1 MHGVDK
7 QGERRA
13 VEAREDLRGS
23 LAGVGLKASPESI
36 EALVRLARFRSVAPG
51 ERVYGQGDP
60 VLLTLILNGNAISQ
74 RTTEDG
80 RLFMFAI
87 GGAGLLFGYS
97 AVSGVAS
104 SVEILAL
111 TACEVAQ
118 WSGPDVRPLFERDPG
133 LAMTALD
140 SHSASLH
147 LAMEEIE
154 RFLHQDARGRVVRI
168 LDRYRNLFFGESPIV
183 TRAHLTGL
191 VGTTREMTGRVL
203 RQLEREGTLARV
215 GRSGL
220 VLLRPE
226 RLTGMADRCVT

>member
-1 MHGVDK
+1 MD
-7 QGERRA
+7 
-13 VEAREDLRGS
+13 AREELRRRLMS
-23 LAGVGLKASPESI
+23 KFVTASPDSI
-36 EALVRLARFRSVAPG
+36 EALVRLAKFRSVAPG
-51 ERVYGQGDP
+51 ERVYGQGEP
-60 VLLTLILNGNAISQ
+60 VLLTLILSGNAISQ

-87 GGAGLLFGYS
+87 GTAGLLFGYS
-97 AVSGVAS
+97 AVSGLSS

-118 WSGPDVRPLFERDPG
+118 WSGRDVRPLFERDPA
-133 LAMTALD
+133 LALTALD

-147 LAMEEIE
+147 LAIEEIE

-168 LDRYRNLFFGESPIV
+168 LDRYRNLFFGESPILN
-183 TRAHLTGL
+183 RGHLTGL

-203 RQLEREGTLARV
+203 RQLEREGTVARV
-215 GRSGL
+215 GRNGL

-226 RLTGMADRCVT
+226 RLTGLADRCVT

>member
-1 MHGVDK
+1 M
-7 QGERRA
+7 ELRA
-13 VEAREDLRGS
+13 IEAREQLRGRLNAS
-23 LAGVGLKASPESI
+23 LKASPESI
-36 EALVRLARFRSVAPG
+36 DALVRLARFRKVAPG
-51 ERVYGQGDP
+51 EPVYRQGEP
-60 VLLTLILNGNAISQ
+60 VLLTLIQCGYAISQ

-80 RLFMFAI
+80 RRFLFSI

-97 AVSGVAS
+97 SASGVDS

-118 WSGPDVRPLFERDPG
+118 WSGHDVRPLLEHDPV
-133 LAMTALD
+133 LAMTAID

-147 LAMEEIE
+147 FAMEEIE

-168 LDRYRNLFFGESPIV
+168 LDRYRNLFFGESPILD
-183 TRAHLTGL
+183 RSHLTGL
-191 VGTTREMTGRVL
+191 VGTTREMTSRVL
-203 RQLEREGTLARV
+203 RQLEREGTVARV

-226 RLTGMADRCVT
+226 RLTGLAQGCAS

>member
-1 MHGVDK
+1 V
-7 QGERRA
+7 
-13 VEAREDLRGS
+13 
-23 LAGVGLKASPESI
+23 KASPESI

-51 ERVYGQGDP
+51 EQVYVQGEP
-60 VLLTLILNGNAISQ
+60 ALLTLILSGYAISQ

-80 RLFMFAI
+80 RRFMFAI

-111 TACEVAQ
+111 TAGEVAQ
-118 WSGPDVRPLFERDPG
+118 WSGRDVRPLLERDPA
-133 LAMTALD
+133 LAMTAVD

-147 LAMEEIE
+147 LAIGEIE

-168 LDRYRNLFFGESPIV
+168 LDRYRDLFFGASPILN
-183 TRAHLTGL
+183 RGHLTGL

-226 RLTGMADRCVT
+226 GLTGMAQRPST

>member
-1 MHGVDK
+1 MREVDK
-7 QGERRA
+7 QGGHRA
-13 VEAREDLRGS
+13 VEARDELRS
-23 LAGVGLKASPESI
+23 RLESAGLKASPESI

-51 ERVYGQGDP
+51 EQVYGQGDP
-60 VLLTLILNGNAISQ
+60 VLLTLILSGNAISQ
-74 RTTEDG
+74 RTTADG

-97 AVSGVAS
+97 AVSGLAS

-111 TACEVAQ
+111 TPSEVAQ
-118 WSGPDVRPLFERDPG
+118 WSGRDVRPIFERDPA
-133 LAMTALD
+133 LAITALD

-147 LAMEEIE
+147 HAMEEIE

-168 LDRYRNLFFGESPIV
+168 LDRYRDLFFGEAPILN
-183 TRAHLTGL
+183 RGHLTGL

-203 RQLEREGTLARV
+203 RQLEREGTVARV
-215 GRSGL
+215 GRNGL

-226 RLTGMADRCVT
+226 RLTGLADRCVT